1 MQAGLE
7 WPGLVRAYLDRPNSA
22 REPGIIEARSLK
34 AYISRMGKLYLVG
47 TPIGNLEDITL
58 RAARVLGEVSL
69 VAAEDT
75 RVSRRLLNHLG
86 IRVAYLSCNEHNWRQ
101 RLPELLRAL
110 ESGDVALVT
119 DAGMPAVSDPGA
131 DLVAALSAQG
141 VAVEVIPGPSAVTT
155 ALALSGLPS
164 DAFLFLG
171 FLPRR
176 SRQRRER
183 LAQVSNGPD
192 TLVIFEAPHRLHAAL
207 ADLLDTLG
215 DRQVVVCR
223 ELTKRHEEAWR
234 GSISQAI
241 EHFAEPRGEF
251 VLVVAGAD
259 AASPN
264 DPEASREQ
272 ARLQLAALKES
283 GGRARESVAE
293 VTAATGLP
301 RSEVYRLWLE
311 TRDSDSH

>member
-1 MQAGLE
+1 
-7 WPGLVRAYLDRPNSA
+7 
-22 REPGIIEARSLK
+22 
-34 AYISRMGKLYLVG
+34 MGKLYLVG

-86 IRVAYLSCNEHNWRQ
+86 IRVACLSCNEHNWRQ

-131 DLVAALSAQG
+131 DLVSILSAQG

-155 ALALSGLPS
+155 ALALSGMPS

-183 LAQVSNGPD
+183 LAQVSNSPD

-207 ADLLDTLG
+207 SDLLETLG
-215 DRQVVVCR
+215 DRQIVVCR

-234 GSISQAI
+234 GQISDAI

-259 AASPN
+259 VASLN

-311 TRDSDSH
+311 TRDSP